1 MHNLLTIITTAVL
14 TYTFTLAVPYVKM
27 KYNAFKHAKKRTKT
41 PDCALMEHNIE
52 VLVEKM
58 NQLEEQMSNVAK
70 NAYRREQNRKSN
82 IRRTVKELLQE
93 IADGKFDK

>member
-1 MHNLLTIITTAVL
+1 MQQLLTIITTAVL
-14 TYTFTLAVPYVKM
+14 TYVFTLAIPYVKM

-70 NAYRREQNRKSN
+70 NAYRREQNRKHN
-82 IRRTVKELLQE
+82 IRREVRDYLTELKN
-93 IADGKFDK
+93 D